1 MFGVSNKMKVR
12 KNIDHEILIKMIYL
26 LLLYIY
32 IYDNS
37 YVSSIIFA
45 SFYNYIKSI
54 YIINV
59 IFLDI
64 IFRHKYS
71 LLKFRKIYVNN
82 LKQSYKYKYNIK
94 NIFNVS

>member
-1 MFGVSNKMKVR
+1 MFGVTNKMKVR

-26 LLLYIY
+26 LFLY
-32 IYDNS
+32 IYDNN

-54 YIINV
+54 CIINV

-64 IFRHKYS
+64 T
-71 LLKFRKIYVNN
+71 
-82 LKQSYKYKYNIK
+82 
-94 NIFNVS
+94 